1 MGVELKKEWL
11 FSTRSGKV
19 FILLMSILFLA
30 VLTPIMLKAILP
42 EILLWQFPEMPQ
54 ASIDAMINASQQTSI
69 TGFLSD
75 LFELGLIIIVFT
87 LGGSMALELSENTLV
102 FPLIS
107 NKKIPHIVLSKV
119 VYLSGLLALI
129 LMVSI
134 LVNYAY
140 AGLLFAFDVK
150 LLDVLLS
157 GLLMSL
163 YFMFVIANI
172 IFWGVL
178 LKRSIPASFM
188 SLLVCYLV
196 SVLSG
201 LFNIHQY
208 TPSGLVNYASTLTF
222 SRNDVIM
229 SVVITSVIII
239 ILVVVSI
246 KRVEKMELNT
256 R

>member
-11 FSTRSGKV
+11 YSTRSGKA

-30 VLTPIMLKAILP
+30 VLTPIMLKVILP

-107 NKKIPHIVLSKV
+107 NKKISHIILSKV
-119 VYLSGLLALI
+119 IYLSGLLALM

-134 LVNYAY
+134 VVNYAY
-140 AGLLFAFDVK
+140 AGLLFEFDVEM
-150 LLDVLLS
+150 LDVIVS

-172 IFWGVL
+172 MFWGVL

-196 SVLSG
+196 SALSG

-222 SRNDVIM
+222 SSNDVLM
-229 SVVITSVIII
+229 SVGITSVIII